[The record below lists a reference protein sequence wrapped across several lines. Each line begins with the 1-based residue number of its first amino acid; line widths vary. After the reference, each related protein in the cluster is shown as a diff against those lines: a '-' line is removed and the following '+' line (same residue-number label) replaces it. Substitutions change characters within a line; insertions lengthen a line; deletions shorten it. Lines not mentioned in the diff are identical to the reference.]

1 MSTASSSSN
10 SNSNSRDKS
19 SKLTEKN
26 FDLEDV
32 LKKEYVRIKSYTDQ
46 TLVLQDWKKV
56 QQSIKE
62 GISEESLYLLM
73 SMACHLP
80 NPEDGLPLLAD
91 HYPNSTLFS
100 QSKLRSTNPIR
111 KVPRIQPSRE
121 ANQGR
126 EDDDDNVGAKAA
138 CYLSANLMKLITKS
152 VDNYMRSMDRI
163 AKGFFSFYKT
173 SSFTVESFKPS
184 IRELSV
190 IKHGLSSCVDIKN
203 TLVNHVAYADTR
215 YQYDSDQTKL
225 GLLRFVIVQHLE
237 LTGMSAYRMFVEVIH
252 KLPLMT
258 TGPFLAR
265 LRIPETEDCIDEIGR
280 ICMSFDRPSHKQG
293 SIPSRF
299 WRYARIVDPGYFL
312 KLQSKS
318 NILAVAI
325 LSELCYRYCYTDN
338 RNMVVLANQDQI
350 KKDAAKFVDDFKFD
364 YDMLRLKS
372 ANTGPIWKMV
382 IQKKIAARKR
392 QRTAASTD
400 TVDEAMDAQ
409 AEQVL
414 LAPEEKDF
422 PDIGV

>member
-10 SNSNSRDKS
+10 SNPNSRDKS

-91 HYPNSTLFS
+91 HCPNSTLSS

-163 AKGFFSFYKT
+163 AKGFFSFYQT

-190 IKHGLSSCVDIKN
+190 IKHGLSSCV
-203 TLVNHVAYADTR
+203 
-215 YQYDSDQTKL
+215 
-225 GLLRFVIVQHLE
+225 F
-237 LTGMSAYRMFVEVIH
+237 F
-252 KLPLMT
+252 
-258 TGPFLAR
+258 F
-265 LRIPETEDCIDEIGR
+265 
-280 ICMSFDRPSHKQG
+280 
-293 SIPSRF
+293 
-299 WRYARIVDPGYFL
+299 
-312 KLQSKS
+312 
-318 NILAVAI
+318 
-325 LSELCYRYCYTDN
+325 
-338 RNMVVLANQDQI
+338 
-350 KKDAAKFVDDFKFD
+350 
-364 YDMLRLKS
+364 
-372 ANTGPIWKMV
+372 
-382 IQKKIAARKR
+382 
-392 QRTAASTD
+392 
-400 TVDEAMDAQ
+400 
-409 AEQVL
+409 
-414 LAPEEKDF
+414 
-422 PDIGV
+422 